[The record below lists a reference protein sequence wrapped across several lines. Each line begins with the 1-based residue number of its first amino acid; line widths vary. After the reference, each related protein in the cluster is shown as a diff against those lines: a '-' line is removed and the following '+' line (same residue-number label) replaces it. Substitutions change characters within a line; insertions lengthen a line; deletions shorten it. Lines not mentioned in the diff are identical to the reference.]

1 MPWMLWL
8 CLPLLVF
15 LLLASPRLA
24 WLKAALLSLFLLLLS
39 SWWLIDQLSGDGI
52 NAATLYHLR
61 ADMEGAGVGD
71 FRSYIAMFAGLVV
84 LSLLPLAL
92 LRVRRFRRPG
102 NGLAIFAGFAALL
115 VTSALL
121 SPLYPDARR
130 LYQHMQPVD
139 YAQVAPEYQVPAQ
152 PLARP
157 KNIVWIYGE
166 SLERTYFDETVFPG
180 LMPNLKRLADEAL
193 DVRGLDSAE
202 GSGWTIAG
210 LVASMCGVPLT
221 TAQGDENSMGRMGRF
236 LPEAVC
242 LGDYLKQQ
250 GYTTHYLGG
259 ANGQFAGKGQFLASH
274 GFDAV
279 HDLSWFKQ
287 QSIPKRHFSNW
298 GLHDDVLLDTA
309 YERFLELSRAGQP
322 FMLTT
327 LTMDTHHPAG
337 HLPVACKRTRYRSGH
352 GDIGL
357 LHALKCTDRLIS
369 RLVDRIRSSEFAA
382 DTLVVVASDH
392 LAMPNHL
399 SHLLEEMPRENLLL
413 FLGDGIAPR
422 QLSAQAGTTL
432 DTGATLLN
440 LLDPAI
446 NAIGFGRSLL
456 DPAAG
461 VSASAAARQGD
472 GKDYSRYLAF
482 SRSLWLGNDTPRM
495 LRLEDDQVMVGVQQV
510 QPPVLLEYDERWAL
524 KSVYLENT
532 SQQFEKADPA
542 NTLAYVDRC
551 TAFED
556 GSADGEWCA
565 LLVSQDRGIKLFRDA
580 QLRRGI
586 AVDAPLDSMQGPRPV
601 VRQSRMIS
609 REARRT
615 HPGQYVLEL
624 YAKQQ
629 PSRPFWVEA
638 VSSKRKVVVAQ
649 QWVQPDAD
657 GRIRMPVGLDHEVD
671 DLEIRAWL
679 NHAEK
684 LAVDDYALLPS
695 DALPDRS

>member
-461 VSASAAARQGD
+461 VSASAAARQDD

-624 YAKQQ
+624 YARQQ

-649 QWVQPDAD
+649 HWVQPDAD